1 LSDIAEDINH
11 RNESSYSNKDN
22 CRLILGDFME
32 IAKSEIQ
39 DNSIDLI
46 LTDPPYG
53 FNALGIYE
61 GLAWLAD
68 RVLKPGG
75 SLVFYVGQLMLEKVI
90 QIIGDNTDNLA
101 YWWIFCVRHSRYH
114 SKENARHIFAEWKPM
129 LCYVKGAGP
138 NETVISSTMGDFIES
153 PRPETDK
160 ALQEWE
166 QSTVEAEYII
176 KNLTL
181 ENHSTVLDPMM
192 GSGTTGIA
200 AIRNN
205 RKFIGIEINP
215 EKFEIAKARIA
226 KEMQG
231 RKEEEQ

>member
-1 LSDIAEDINH
+1 MSNTAKHNNN
-11 RNESSYSNKDN
+11 RKESSNSNKDT
-22 CRLILGDFME
+22 CRLIHGDFME
-32 IAKSEIQ
+32 KEKDID

-53 FNALGIYE
+53 FDALPIYE

-75 SLVFYVGQLMLEKVI
+75 SLIFFVSHLMLEKVI
-90 QIIGDNTDNLA
+90 QIIGDNTDNLT
-101 YWWIFCVRHSRYH
+101 YWWIFCVRPSRYH
-114 SKENARHIFAEWKPM
+114 SKVHARHIFAEWKPM
-129 LCYVKGAGP
+129 LWYVKGGGP
-138 NETVISSTMGDFIES
+138 NELATSSTMGDFIES
-153 PRPETDK
+153 IPPETDK
-160 ALQEWE
+160 AVHEWE

-176 KNLTL
+176 KNLTW

-231 RKEEEQ
+231 RKEVE